1 MYMMYTECI
10 DRERINISIQKFRFG
25 ASGRG
30 RKVFGRTRQLGLRK
44 HRYLP
49 HGSHFGARNGCWGL
63 LGCCQ
68 CARRT
73 CAGLLRCRQCARTG
87 RSGLPRC
94 CRCARKGCSGLLW
107 RCQCPQNGRSRRLC
121 FHQCAQKDCSTPFR
135 CRQCVQS
142 GSSRTTIRK
151 CWSRLHCALSRC
163 TPLCFIRAWICIFPF
178 IA

>member
-1 MYMMYTECI
+1 MYIYSK
-10 DRERINISIQKFRFG
+10 ISLRGLG
-25 ASGRG
+25 ARSQCVGRA
-30 RKVFGRTRQLGLRK
+30 FGRCRQLARK

-68 CARRT
+68 CARRS
-73 CAGLLRCRQCARTG
+73 CSGLLRCRQCARNG
-87 RSGLPRC
+87 RSGLLRC

-142 GSSRTTIRK
+142 GCSRITIQ
-151 CWSRLHCALSRC
+151 LSQQV
-163 TPLCFIRAWICIFPF
+163 TLTASLGSH
-178 IA
+178 